1 MSGNLYL
8 NFQAVPHMLNRRS
21 YNTIYIYNREVLNYL
36 SITVKST
43 AEKGVR
49 MLTLLLEQGWPGSS
63 KYNGT
68 GPHINP
74 GR

>member
-1 MSGNLYL
+1 MN
-8 NFQAVPHMLNRRS
+8 N
-21 YNTIYIYNREVLNYL
+21 L

-49 MLTLLLEQGWPGSS
+49 MLTLLLEQGCSGSS

-68 GPHINP
+68 GPQINP